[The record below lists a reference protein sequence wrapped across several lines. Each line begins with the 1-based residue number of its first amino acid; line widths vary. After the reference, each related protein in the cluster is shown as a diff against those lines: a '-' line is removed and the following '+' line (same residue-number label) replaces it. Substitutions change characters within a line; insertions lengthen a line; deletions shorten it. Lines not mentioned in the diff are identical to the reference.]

1 MNFVIND
8 SQLFLLLDSVFPDL
22 SVKKIRSQNP
32 TYAIES
38 NDNEMFHYENG
49 CVNVNP
55 DFIEM
60 INEFA
65 PIKITKDVVVT
76 IGKWIHSRT
85 GLKPRLIWIGLK
97 NYNVE
102 PHLNESFD
110 KLRARRFMH
119 IANDY
124 FNNLSPKDVCDYWK
138 SEEVDDYVTETVAE
152 MVRFITDEYPDVSA
166 EDWHETYDGIYQML
180 DSIGYSDNVRDFF
193 YDSLDNCSLN
203 ESEEEYEDNDDALA
217 KVIGAYLNRNEY
229 EGVNSIWVD
238 YNVLFDSFDI
248 NIFLDKQYV
257 VDLKSRW
264 PSHWNSLRYEI
275 TDDSKSFFPDFK
287 FSCYH
292 HFGKGINESEDKP
305 MKKFNR
311 DSNPNPGKYGK
322 MIEKIALSYFRNP
335 DDVCDLI
342 CIKTTPNQ
350 TGLGE
355 YILLVLMSYSMTE
368 TKLTE
373 YIKNF
378 VPVDLMVMINTNY
391 HCKDED

>member
-1 MNFVIND
+1 MNFVINE

-22 SVKKIRSQNP
+22 STNRIYGYNP
-32 TYAIES
+32 TYSIKS
-38 NDNEMFHYENG
+38 NDDEIFHYENG
-49 CVNVNP
+49 SVNVNP

-119 IANDY
+119 IADNY
-124 FNNLSPKDVCDYWK
+124 FNKLSPKDVCDYWK

-166 EDWHETYDGIYQML
+166 EDWHDTYDGIYQML
-180 DSIGYSDNVRDFF
+180 DSIGYSDKVRDFF
-193 YDSLDNCSLN
+193 YDSIDNCNL
-203 ESEEEYEDNDDALA
+203 
-217 KVIGAYLNRNEY
+217 
-229 EGVNSIWVD
+229 
-238 YNVLFDSFDI
+238 
-248 NIFLDKQYV
+248 
-257 VDLKSRW
+257 
-264 PSHWNSLRYEI
+264 
-275 TDDSKSFFPDFK
+275 
-287 FSCYH
+287 
-292 HFGKGINESEDKP
+292 NESEDKP

-311 DSNPNPGKYGK
+311 DKNPDQGKYGK

-342 CIKTTPNQ
+342 CIKTSPNQ

-355 YILLVLMSYSMTE
+355 YILLVLMSYSMSE
-368 TKLTE
+368 TKLSE